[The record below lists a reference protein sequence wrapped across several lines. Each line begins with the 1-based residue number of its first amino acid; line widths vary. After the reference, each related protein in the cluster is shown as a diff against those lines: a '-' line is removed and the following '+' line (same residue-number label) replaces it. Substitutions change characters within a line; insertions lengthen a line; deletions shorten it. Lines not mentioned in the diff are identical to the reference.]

1 MHTAAV
7 ILMILAAAANT
18 YAAFSDITRP
28 AWILENMK
36 KLGIPESWLPT
47 LGVLK
52 GLGALG
58 LLAGIAIPF
67 IGIAAAAGLI
77 LFFLGAV
84 VAVVRARWYP
94 HMPYP
99 LIWLALAVAALV
111 LQLRSA

>member
-1 MHTAAV
+1 MHIAAV
-7 ILMILAAAANT
+7 TLMILAAAANA
-18 YAAFSDITRP
+18 YAAVSDFTRP
-28 AWILENMK
+28 AWILENMN

-47 LGVLK
+47 LGILK
-52 GLGALG
+52 ALGALG

-77 LFFLGAV
+77 LFFLGAMVTV
-84 VAVVRARWYP
+84 VHARWYP
-94 HMPYP
+94 HMPFP